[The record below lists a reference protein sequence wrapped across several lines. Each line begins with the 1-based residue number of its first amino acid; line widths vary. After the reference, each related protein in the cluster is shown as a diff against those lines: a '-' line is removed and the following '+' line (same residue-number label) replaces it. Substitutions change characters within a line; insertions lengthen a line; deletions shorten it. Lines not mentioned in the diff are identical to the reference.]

1 MFRDSQTSHLAVT
14 GELRPRGA
22 TSGLYRE
29 SSGTDQRAILWQNI
43 LQLIE
48 VYLKE
53 NLGTLSP
60 AAQATATKVRML
72 GGINRG
78 QQAGSFSSALDLLS
92 LFMVFSDTECVD
104 NRDCSFALFGIAQNI
119 TPSAEA
125 DVGLPA
131 CCISP

>member
-72 GGINRG
+72 GGLFRRPLT
-78 QQAGSFSSALDLLS
+78 SYRFLWFSVTLNAWITEIARLHYSESHRISHRLLRP
-92 LFMVFSDTECVD
+92 M
-104 NRDCSFALFGIAQNI
+104 
-119 TPSAEA
+119 
-125 DVGLPA
+125 
-131 CCISP
+131 